1 MRIKVVDK
9 ETNKSAIYN
18 YNEQNNFYDL
28 KQFII
33 EKFEN
38 FTNVDIIDFETIRPS
53 KKILAENN
61 NTVQSLF

>member
-38 FTNVDIIDFETIRPS
+38 FTNVDIIEFV
-53 KKILAENN
+53 KY
-61 NTVQSLF
+61 